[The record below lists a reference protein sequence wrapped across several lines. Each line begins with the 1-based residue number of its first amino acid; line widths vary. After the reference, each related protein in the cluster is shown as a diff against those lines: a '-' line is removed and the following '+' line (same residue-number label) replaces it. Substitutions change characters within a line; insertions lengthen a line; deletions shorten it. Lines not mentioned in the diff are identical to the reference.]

1 MQELGK
7 KFPERLQKSAGIL
20 MTEFYGHK
28 NVLMIQR
35 KTGQSCTSFQN
46 TGLSEPFEEPEC
58 RVPA

>member
-35 KTGQSCTSFQN
+35 KTGQSCTSFPKY
-46 TGLSEPFEEPEC
+46 GFV
-58 RVPA
+58 RAF